1 MGRLPHGGEGG
12 RRLRAVAVD
21 TLLPARANSACTL
34 DRLLGNGC
42 DWLTVSL
49 RRAAARTHVSKRTK
63 PRGSWWLLHWG
74 AWRSGRG
81 STCVSPVVRFEGE
94 ASTLG
99 SGERA
104 LTRH

>member
-1 MGRLPHGGEGG
+1 LVSTGELPTRAHVVKGEERMVRLPHGGVGG

-49 RRAAARTHVSKRTK
+49 RRAAAGTQVSERTK
-63 PRGSWWLLHWG
+63 PRGSLWLLHCRAG
-74 AWRSGRG
+74 A
-81 STCVSPVVRFEGE
+81 
-94 ASTLG
+94 
-99 SGERA
+99 RA
-104 LTRH
+104 MGARA

>member
-74 AWRSGRG
+74 AGARAVGAR
-81 STCVSPVVRFEGE
+81 
-94 ASTLG
+94 ASAPL
-99 SGERA
+99 
-104 LTRH
+104 